1 MKLREEY
8 KVREMAGE
16 HVVIMQGRYGAD
28 MTRIISLNES
38 ALYLWNELQGKEFEM
53 EEVARLLTARS
64 PPEAASSIASRPSPQ
79 SSPPSPHPAA
89 SLAASNERGTKDNP
103 KGDAL

>member
-1 MKLREEY
+1 MRFREEY

-38 ALYLWNELQGKEFEM
+38 ALYLWEELQGRDFE
-53 EEVARLLTARS
+53 VTDAARLLADRYGIDDETALRD
-64 PPEAASSIASRPSPQ
+64 AAAWIEKLETC
-79 SSPPSPHPAA
+79 H
-89 SLAASNERGTKDNP
+89 LV
-103 KGDAL
+103 

>member
-16 HVVIMQGRYGAD
+16 HVVIMQGRCGAD

-38 ALYLWNELQGKEFEM
+38 SLYLWQELQGRPFSV
-53 EEVARLLTARS
+53 EEAAALLTARYGIDADRALHDAGAW
-64 PPEAASSIASRPSPQ
+64 AAMLR
-79 SSPPSPHPAA
+79 
-89 SLAASNERGTKDNP
+89 
-103 KGDAL
+103 DANLLEE